1 MELLLSL
8 NSLCRAVV
16 SGKNFLT
23 LSHRGN
29 NFSCLSKGTLF
40 SLTSLPIPF
49 ALALSRIFDFAP
61 KDKKEPCA
69 LAKYS
74 ARGSNFSPTRLLRV
88 PSICLFCF
96 DPHTHY
102 LIDIF
107 RMPYPIFLQCC
118 VYRNSKNCLTHPS
131 ILTFICPS
139 ARAAEVS
146 NSSWLPWGW
155 EIAN

>member
-88 PSICLFCF
+88 PSKCLFCF

-102 LIDIF
+102 LPSSCNVVSVEVSTSWNI
-107 RMPYPIFLQCC
+107 RR
-118 VYRNSKNCLTHPS
+118 RNSKNFLTYAS
-131 ILTFICPS
+131 ILISF
-139 ARAAEVS
+139 A
-146 NSSWLPWGW
+146 L
-155 EIAN
+155 